1 MRLTRSKYHFI
12 FLIAILTIAVSFSIW
27 ALLVNVYGDDVS
39 DNDSSTIAANHLKD
53 GEYTIKV
60 TLSGGSGRAHIESPA
75 KIKVKDGK
83 LTARIRWSSEYY
95 QYIQIGDQK
104 YNKINKKGK
113 SYMDIPVVLDQDI
126 NIQAL
131 TTAMSMPHLIN
142 YTIRFDSTSLKKIE
156 KTRDKPSSHR
166 AFICGGSVILI
177 CMAGACIYRSRKK
190 SGYEN

>member
-1 MRLTRSKYHFI
+1 MRLTRSKCPFI
-12 FLIAILTIAVSFSIW
+12 FLIAILTIVVSFSIW

-39 DNDSSTIAANHLKD
+39 DNDSDAIAANHLKD

-142 YTIRFDSTSLKKIE
+142 YTIRFDSTSLKKFE
-156 KTRDKPSSHR
+156 KTRAKPSAHR
-166 AFICGGSVILI
+166 AFIYGGSVILI
-177 CMAGACIYRSRKK
+177 CMVGACIYRYRKK
-190 SGYEN
+190 SVYGN